1 MVRATGFSLIMV
13 KYAGYTR
20 RTQKVINS
28 HQNEQNSDLSK
39 IIMSSFCQKADIFKK
54 NGLIFI
60 LGKSLFSSFS

>member
-28 HQNEQNSDLSK
+28 HQNEQNSDLPK
-39 IIMSSFCQKADIFKK
+39 IIMSSF
-54 NGLIFI
+54 
-60 LGKSLFSSFS
+60 

>member
-1 MVRATGFSLIMV
+1 MVRATGFNLIMV

-28 HQNEQNSDLSK
+28 HQNEQNSDLPK
-39 IIMSSFCQKADIFKK
+39 IIISSFLSKRGYFLE

>member
-20 RTQKVINS
+20 RTQEVINS

-39 IIMSSFCQKADIFKK
+39 IIMGSF
-54 NGLIFI
+54 LS
-60 LGKSLFSSFS
+60 KSGYFEEKWTHFYLR

>member
-28 HQNEQNSDLSK
+28 HQNEQNSYLPK
-39 IIMSSFCQKADIFKK
+39 IIMSSFCQKADILKK

-60 LGKSLFSSFS
+60 

>member
-28 HQNEQNSDLSK
+28 HQNEQNSDLPK
-39 IIMSSFCQKADIFKK
+39 IIMSSFCQKGDIFKK

-60 LGKSLFSSFS
+60 

>member
-20 RTQKVINS
+20 RTQEVINS

-39 IIMSSFCQKADIFKK
+39 IIMSSF
-54 NGLIFI
+54 LS
-60 LGKSLFSSFS
+60 KSGYF